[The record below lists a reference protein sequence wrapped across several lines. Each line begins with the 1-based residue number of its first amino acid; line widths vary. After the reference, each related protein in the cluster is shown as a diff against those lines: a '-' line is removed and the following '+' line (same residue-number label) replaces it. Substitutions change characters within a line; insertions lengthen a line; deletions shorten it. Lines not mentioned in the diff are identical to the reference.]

1 MTLPTPSGPPPPGSI
16 HLTPPRALAVA
27 ALLGG
32 LCGWLVVVATNAFDV
47 GAPQVPWTSPVG
59 LVLISA
65 LVGVLAYT
73 THQRLQVRR
82 ERMLPERAVAFLL
95 LGKASALAG
104 AVVAGGYL
112 TYALMFVSRFE
123 AEAPRERVLRS
134 AVAVVAGIALSIA
147 GLLLERACKVPGSSD
162 GDDDLGTTG

>member
-1 MTLPTPSGPPPPGSI
+1 MTLPTPPTPPTPGSVQ
-16 HLTPPRALAVA
+16 LTPPRALAVA

-47 GAPQVPWTSPVG
+47 SAPQVPWTTPVG

-65 LVGVLAYT
+65 LVGVLAYS

-82 ERMLPERAVAFLL
+82 MRMLPERAVAFLV

-112 TYALMFVSRFE
+112 TYALLFVSRFD

-134 AVAVVAGIALSIA
+134 AVTVVAGVALSIA
-147 GLLLERACKVPGSSD
+147 GLLLERACKVPGAD
-162 GDDDLGTTG
+162 DTDDDLEAPV